1 MEIKLAQAY
10 SFCQL
15 GQRKNQ
21 EDARWPNTDII
32 DEKQRFF
39 VVCDGVGG
47 SEKGE
52 VASSTVCH
60 SIQEALSH
68 ADLSAM
74 LFTNQD
80 FSMVLDVAYDA
91 LDSKANRQTKD
102 MATTMTFVCF
112 HQGGCMMAHIGDSR
126 IYQVRPGHGIIYRSE
141 DHSLVNSLVHN
152 GIITPEQAVNHPQ
165 SNVIT
170 RYMGPK
176 ETDRDRCMATVV
188 NTKDIQKNDY
198 FFLCSDGVLHNLSD
212 EELVV
217 ILSSDK
223 SNQEKNDI
231 IASKSFSS
239 SDNNTA
245 ILINVADVIDDSNED
260 EAPFEGSQTRPIKSK
275 QYVSSEIASESH
287 DKIGV
292 WGWIKRQVFNIK

>member
-1 MEIKLAQAY
+1 
-10 SFCQL
+10 
-15 GQRKNQ
+15 
-21 EDARWPNTDII
+21 
-32 DEKQRFF
+32 
-39 VVCDGVGG
+39 
-47 SEKGE
+47 
-52 VASSTVCH
+52 
-60 SIQEALSH
+60 
-68 ADLSAM
+68 
-74 LFTNQD
+74 
-80 FSMVLDVAYDA
+80 
-91 LDSKANRQTKD
+91 

-212 EELVV
+212 EELVA

-287 DKIGV
+287 DKVGV

>member
-1 MEIKLAQAY
+1 
-10 SFCQL
+10 
-15 GQRKNQ
+15 
-21 EDARWPNTDII
+21 
-32 DEKQRFF
+32 
-39 VVCDGVGG
+39 
-47 SEKGE
+47 
-52 VASSTVCH
+52 
-60 SIQEALSH
+60 
-68 ADLSAM
+68 
-74 LFTNQD
+74 
-80 FSMVLDVAYDA
+80 
-91 LDSKANRQTKD
+91 
-102 MATTMTFVCF
+102 
-112 HQGGCMMAHIGDSR
+112 MMAHIGDSR

-165 SNVIT
+165 SNIIT

-198 FFLCSDGVLHNLSD
+198 PPSHLSKTPCGLSD
-212 EELVV
+212 EELVA

-287 DKIGV
+287 DKVGV

>member
-1 MEIKLAQAY
+1 
-10 SFCQL
+10 
-15 GQRKNQ
+15 
-21 EDARWPNTDII
+21 
-32 DEKQRFF
+32 
-39 VVCDGVGG
+39 
-47 SEKGE
+47 
-52 VASSTVCH
+52 
-60 SIQEALSH
+60 
-68 ADLSAM
+68 
-74 LFTNQD
+74 
-80 FSMVLDVAYDA
+80 
-91 LDSKANRQTKD
+91 
-102 MATTMTFVCF
+102 
-112 HQGGCMMAHIGDSR
+112 MMAHIGDSR

-212 EELVV
+212 EELVA

-231 IASKSFSS
+231 IAAKSFSS

-287 DKIGV
+287 DKVGV